1 MENEKKISYS
11 KETVDYFI
19 GKNREFSL
27 MQYDYL
33 EKVQKGKLNKIQ
45 RENLIT
51 WISELCDSQNTTK
64 KTMQLSI
71 YYLDSFLSQK
81 AISNFSILELIGLV
95 CISIALKYEES
106 REFSPSKI
114 LSLCSNRFTIE
125 AIIATEVYVLSILDW
140 KIDFLTPDE
149 ILYYLFEFTCDN
161 VETKKITNCAQN
173 FIQIALADYE
183 ISRFSPFIIAVSSAI
198 CVLHIANHQDF
209 CKDWLRILERDI
221 CLSVSTCSEVS
232 AMIER
237 KVRTLSTC

>member
-19 GKNREFSL
+19 VKNTEFSL
-27 MQYDYL
+27 MQGDYI
-33 EKVQKGKLNKIQ
+33 EKVQKGKFNKVQ

-51 WISELCDSQNTTK
+51 WISELCDSQNATK

-71 YYLDSFLSQK
+71 YYLDSFLSKKQ
-81 AISNFSILELIGLV
+81 ITNFSVLELIGLV

-106 REFSPSKI
+106 REFPPSKI
-114 LSLCSNRFTIE
+114 LNLCSNRFTIE

-149 ILYYLFEFTCDN
+149 ILYYLFEFTCESI
-161 VETKKITNCAQN
+161 ETKKISNCAQN

-183 ISRFSPFIIAVSSAI
+183 ISRFSPFVIAVSSAI
-198 CVLHIANHQDF
+198 CVFHIANHEDF
-209 CKDWLRILERDI
+209 CKDWLRVLECEI
-221 CLSVSTCSEVS
+221 SLSVNICSEVS
-232 AMIER
+232 GMIKE
-237 KVRTLSTC
+237 KVRNLATC